1 MIEIG
6 KWRKDKKVDFM
17 GRWMLPLFKITAGA
31 KCLDLEYAGYGRH
44 VSFAIIDRSYKWL
57 ERHTNPTDRQS
68 VYKES
73 PIKSALI
80 IAYIF
85 EEM

>member
-6 KWRKDKKVDFM
+6 KWRKDIEQSSVD
-17 GRWMLPLFKITAGA
+17 RWILPLSKIPAGA
-31 KCLDLEYAGYGRH
+31 RCLDFQCDAYGSRD
-44 VSFAIIDRSYKWL
+44 FTLINRDYKWL
-57 ERHTNPTDRQS
+57 ERHTVKTSSQS

-73 PIKSALI
+73 GIDETFI

-85 EEM
+85 EEL